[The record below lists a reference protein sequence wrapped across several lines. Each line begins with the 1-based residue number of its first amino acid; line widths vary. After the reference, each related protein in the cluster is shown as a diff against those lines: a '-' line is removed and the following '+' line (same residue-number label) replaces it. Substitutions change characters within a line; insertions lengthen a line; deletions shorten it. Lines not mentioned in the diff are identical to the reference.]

1 MIRRDNMNLALLA
14 TLKERLINAKEFSDV
29 WTYFLDHFGED
40 SAFLALGERTRND
53 VVETLLVQTA
63 KKLCRLNVSPEHVLL
78 TYLPEYQFIHGGIFA
93 NGSMINVLYFGD
105 IFMGTIMV
113 CTLGSEQTHVLRFT
127 GREVADQ
134 TKPSM
139 N

>member
-1 MIRRDNMNLALLA
+1 MDPSLLA
-14 TLKERLINAKEFSDV
+14 TLKQRLVNATDFSDV

-40 SAFLALGERTRND
+40 PAFLALGERTRHD

-63 KKLCRLNVSPEHVLL
+63 KKLCRLDVPAANVLL
-78 TYLPEYQFIHGGIFA
+78 TSLPEHQFIHGGIFA
-93 NGSMINVLYFGD
+93 KGHMINVLYFGD

-113 CTLGSEQTHVLRFT
+113 CTLGSDQTHVLRFT
-127 GREVADQ
+127 GREVVDQ